1 MTRLTKYLAAAAAAG
16 SLAAPAAAQYY
27 PQQPT
32 YPQAYPQYQQQ
43 YPQGYQQPAYGYGQ
57 QYGQGTT
64 GNAVTDIIDSLLG
77 NRYNVTDRQA
87 VRTCAN
93 AARAQAS
100 QQYGGGNGAYG
111 QGGYGQ
117 GGYGAYN
124 NGYAQQ
130 GYAGAN
136 MRVTSITGVEHR
148 SGGLRVS
155 GTLGSAYAG
164 QYANQYGQNGYQNG
178 YQNRGY
184 ANASL
189 SFRCNVASN
198 GAVTGIRVRP
208 VNAY

>member
-1 MTRLTKYLAAAAAAG
+1 
-16 SLAAPAAAQYY
+16 
-27 PQQPT
+27 
-32 YPQAYPQYQQQ
+32 
-43 YPQGYQQPAYGYGQ
+43 
-57 QYGQGTT
+57 
-64 GNAVTDIIDSLLG
+64 
-77 NRYNVTDRQA
+77 
-87 VRTCAN
+87 
-93 AARAQAS
+93 
-100 QQYGGGNGAYG
+100 
-111 QGGYGQ
+111 
-117 GGYGAYN
+117 
-124 NGYAQQ
+124 
-130 GYAGAN
+130 